1 MALYIL
7 SLALV
12 ALGKTRDILFIITA
26 LPSASA
32 CSLSASDLF
41 TLYSTLLLCCAVDIL
56 HIGIHF
62 NTHTTKYYYQLN
74 ILTFYRRTY
83 QKSRDLHSKEESTH
97 GIDGTLDTAQRKL
110 KYTGNWEVCWWCAV
124 LLQRQIRDCCLFSW
138 DFAHC
143 GESIHT
149 SPLHFARK

>member
-12 ALGKTRDILFIITA
+12 ALGKTRDILFITA

-32 CSLSASDLF
+32 CSLSLPLPLTCLLS

-74 ILTFYRRTY
+74 FLTFYRRTY

-97 GIDGTLDTAQRKL
+97 GIDGTLDTTQR
-110 KYTGNWEVCWWCAV
+110 E
-124 LLQRQIRDCCLFSW
+124 I
-138 DFAHC
+138 
-143 GESIHT
+143 
-149 SPLHFARK
+149 

>member
-12 ALGKTRDILFIITA
+12 ALGKTRDILFITA
-26 LPSASA
+26 LPSA

-41 TLYSTLLLCCAVDIL
+41 TLYTLHCYCCCAVDIL

-62 NTHTTKYYYQLN
+62 ITHTTKYYYQLN
-74 ILTFYRRTY
+74 FLTFYRRTY

-124 LLQRQIRDCCLFSW
+124 LLQRQIRDCCLFS
-138 DFAHC
+138 
-143 GESIHT
+143 
-149 SPLHFARK
+149 